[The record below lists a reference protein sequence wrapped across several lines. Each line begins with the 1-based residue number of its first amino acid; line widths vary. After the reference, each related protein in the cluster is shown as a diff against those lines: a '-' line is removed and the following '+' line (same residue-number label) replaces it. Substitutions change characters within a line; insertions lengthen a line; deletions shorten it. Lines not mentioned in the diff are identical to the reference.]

1 MKDNSIIDIIYK
13 FRSLIILFSLIG
25 MLFGYFAFQNKTK
38 DTKAISIS
46 NVMVETQSKINLERL
61 YEIEK
66 SVQKSQYLR
75 EFDPTDLYKNL
86 IQTPIGSQ
94 EFVETLL
101 DIRDEAGNLKKDVQ
115 YKEENLFEARD
126 FLIIFKQLLF
136 SSEVIN
142 LTTEKTINDLALDP
156 QFNKSILTQSL
167 STPIVEDFRI
177 KVEVKIPDT
186 TKDISK
192 VFLDNL
198 VYYTNLQV
206 NEVYKDMLISKLDRY
221 DNELQQVKKEIVT
234 MLDAHANVII
244 NNYENMHSKVING
257 IKLAK
262 KLELENISDASGPL
276 LDAKLLNKILLN
288 DFSFLTGYLVLENEK
303 KEIESILENKQILR
317 DDIKNN
323 NNQYKLIQSYEKI
336 DSARYLVDE
345 FFKNPTNFVFINSS
359 SRSDFLYEQKNNVF
373 VFLIVGLTI
382 SLILCFF
389 IILIIQAINRT
400 K

>member
-25 MLFGYFAFQNKTK
+25 LLLGYFGFQNKTK

-142 LTTEKTINDLALDP
+142 LTTEKTINDLALDS

-336 DSARYLVDE
+336 DIARYLVDE

>member
-25 MLFGYFAFQNKTK
+25 LLLGYFGFQNKTK

-126 FLIIFKQLLF
+126 FLIIFKQFFF

-142 LTTEKTINDLALDP
+142 LTTEKTINDLALDS

-336 DSARYLVDE
+336 DIARYLVDE

>member
-25 MLFGYFAFQNKTK
+25 LLLGYFGFQNKTK

-206 NEVYKDMLISKLDRY
+206 NDVYKDMLISKLDRY
-221 DNELQQVKKEIVT
+221 EIGR
-234 MLDAHANVII
+234 AHV
-244 NNYENMHSKVING
+244 
-257 IKLAK
+257 
-262 KLELENISDASGPL
+262 
-276 LDAKLLNKILLN
+276 
-288 DFSFLTGYLVLENEK
+288 
-303 KEIESILENKQILR
+303 
-317 DDIKNN
+317 
-323 NNQYKLIQSYEKI
+323 
-336 DSARYLVDE
+336 
-345 FFKNPTNFVFINSS
+345 
-359 SRSDFLYEQKNNVF
+359 
-373 VFLIVGLTI
+373 
-382 SLILCFF
+382 
-389 IILIIQAINRT
+389 
-400 K
+400 